1 MSNFKRWDKA
11 RSNQIMLEEVGYLL
25 RIFLVGLLSSDSLD
39 ILGVS
44 QANLAGFFKD
54 IEDRN
59 SIFTGRFHTDI
70 KARIVF

>member
-1 MSNFKRWDKA
+1 LSDFKRWDKA
-11 RSNQIMLEEVGYLL
+11 RSNQVMLEEVGYPL

-44 QANLAGFFKD
+44 QANVAGFFKD

-59 SIFTGRFHTDI
+59 PIFTGGSHTDI

>member
-1 MSNFKRWDKA
+1 LSNFKRWDKA
-11 RSNQIMLEEVGYLL
+11 RSNQIMLEEVGYPL

>member
-1 MSNFKRWDKA
+1 
-11 RSNQIMLEEVGYLL
+11 MLEEVGYPLG
-25 RIFLVGLLSSDSLD
+25 IFFVGLLSSDSLD

-44 QANLAGFFKD
+44 QANLAGFFED

-59 SIFTGRFHTDI
+59 PIFIGRFHTDI

>member
-1 MSNFKRWDKA
+1 
-11 RSNQIMLEEVGYLL
+11 MLEEVGYLL

-59 SIFTGRFHTDI
+59 PIFTGRFHTDI

>member
-11 RSNQIMLEEVGYLL
+11 RSNQIMLEEVGYPL

>member
-1 MSNFKRWDKA
+1 
-11 RSNQIMLEEVGYLL
+11 MLEEVGYPL